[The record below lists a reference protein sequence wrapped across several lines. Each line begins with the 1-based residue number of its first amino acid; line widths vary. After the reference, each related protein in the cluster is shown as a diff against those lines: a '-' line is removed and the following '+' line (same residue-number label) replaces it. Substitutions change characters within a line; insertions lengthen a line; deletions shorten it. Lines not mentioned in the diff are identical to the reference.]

1 MTSTAIA
8 TVVKMMEG
16 LPETTQN
23 QVVEHLRDYIAQV
36 RDEIQ
41 WDVTFKRTQK
51 QLAAIAQRAR
61 QEIREGRAEPLDYSR
76 L

>member
-8 TVVKMMEG
+8 TVIKMLET

-23 QVVEHLRDYIAQV
+23 QVVERLRDYVAEMQ
-36 RDEIQ
+36 DEIQ
-41 WDVTFKRTQK
+41 WDISFKKTQK
-51 QLAAIAQRAR
+51 QLFAAARRAR
-61 QEIREGRAEPLDYSR
+61 QEIAAGHAEPLDYNQ